1 MRRVLHNRV
10 DKCCQNVDIHARP
23 AAGGAKQYIYS
34 CSMLGPGERARD
46 IAARKCL
53 AHGQA
58 ILDYMN
64 SEELAA
70 NLFRVTQTAARIRRE
85 GIQGKSAANQ
95 THHDVGRKV
104 RQTIQELGGTMPEDL
119 PTPTE
124 SIKRVERR
132 TQRALQPRQ
141 QPTLLPAEPPDA

>member
-1 MRRVLHNRV
+1 
-10 DKCCQNVDIHARP
+10 
-23 AAGGAKQYIYS
+23 
-34 CSMLGPGERARD
+34 MLGPGERARD
-46 IAARKCL
+46 IAARKGL